1 VTSHRP
7 YLLRALYE
15 WILDNDSTPYI
26 IVNTATPDVAV
37 PVGHAQNDRI
47 VLNISPLSIRNLN
60 IGNERVE
67 FDGRFG
73 GRPFH
78 VSAPIAAVLA
88 IYAKET
94 GAGMA
99 FEPDSAEEG
108 DTSKNAAAAADDEPS
123 QPKQPTAGA
132 HLRVV
137 K

>member
-26 IVNTATPDVAV
+26 IVNTAMPDVAV

-60 IGNERVE
+60 IGSESVE

-99 FEPDSAEEG
+99 FEADGAEA
-108 DTSKNAAAAADDEPS
+108 DTSKNSVAAADDEPS
-123 QPKQPTAGA
+123 EPKQPTAGG

>member
-15 WILDNDSTPYI
+15 WILDNDATPYI
-26 IVNTATPDVAV
+26 IVNSNAPEVAV
-37 PVGHAQNDRI
+37 PDGHAQNDRI

-60 IGNERVE
+60 IGNDRIE

-73 GRPFH
+73 GRPFR
-78 VSAPIAAVLA
+78 VAAPIGAVLA

-99 FEPDSAEEG
+99 FETD
-108 DTSKNAAAAADDEPS
+108 AATGDDEPS
-123 QPKQPTAGA
+123 QPTTTPGG
-132 HLRVV
+132 HLRIV

>member
-15 WILDNDSTPYI
+15 WILDNDATPYI
-26 IVNTATPDVAV
+26 IVDTAASEVTV
-37 PVGHAQNDRI
+37 PEGHARNDRI
-47 VLNISPLSIRNLN
+47 VLNISPRSVRNLK
-60 IGNERVE
+60 ISNERVE

-78 VSAPIAAVLA
+78 VAAPVGAVLA

-99 FEPDSAEEG
+99 FETDSAV
-108 DTSKNAAAAADDEPS
+108 DDRTGAEP
-123 QPKQPTAGA
+123 QPKQPTPGG

>member
-1 VTSHRP
+1 MTSHRP

-15 WILDNDSTPYI
+15 WILDNGVTPYI
-26 IVNTATPDVAV
+26 IVNTAASDVAV
-37 PVGHAQNDRI
+37 PEGHSQHDRI
-47 VLNISPLSIRNLN
+47 VLNISPQSIRNLD
-60 IGNERVE
+60 IGNDRIE

-78 VSAPIAAVLA
+78 VGVPVSAVLA

-99 FEPDSAEEG
+99 FEADAG
-108 DTSKNAAAAADDEPS
+108 GDDEPS
-123 QPKQPTAGA
+123 KPKQPPPGGY
-132 HLRVV
+132 LRVV